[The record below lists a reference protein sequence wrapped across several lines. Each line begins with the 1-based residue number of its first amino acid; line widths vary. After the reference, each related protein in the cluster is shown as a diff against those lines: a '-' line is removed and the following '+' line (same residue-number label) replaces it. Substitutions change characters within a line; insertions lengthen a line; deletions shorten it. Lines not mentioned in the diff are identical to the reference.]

1 MDDFYREA
9 PYGSFFKHPQ
19 LSKGTSVQRHMTPHD
34 VFYNQ
39 QSDVRS
45 QARVFVTS
53 KVFLHFLYRT
63 ELLVSRLLVGYRNV
77 YLHSERS
84 NSHSLQNGGLF
95 DNGTFFPPRTFQ
107 SVVDMNTMENIC
119 TVE

>member
-1 MDDFYREA
+1 MQ
-9 PYGSFFKHPQ
+9 GH
-19 LSKGTSVQRHMTPHD
+19 VTPHG

-63 ELLVSRLLVGYRNV
+63 ELLVSRLLVGYRNF

-84 NSHSLQNGGLF
+84 NSHSLQKGGLF
-95 DNGTFFPPRTFQ
+95 DNGTFFPLVP
-107 SVVDMNTMENIC
+107 SKVL
-119 TVE
+119 